1 MQKSFLKKIL
11 VAVNGSESS
20 IHAAMYAIMFAS
32 SYKIDMK
39 ALYVVDSATI
49 KTLGRKNI
57 LIHDEALQ
65 FEQDLITEGNGCLD
79 YIKGL
84 AGTKGLEIETEL
96 RSGKVFKEII
106 KGAKEYEA
114 DLIILGGEEKKDRDY
129 IAHRNVISEHRNELL
144 SLAECPVLVVNEPD
158 IQAEFNSF

>member
-1 MQKSFLKKIL
+1 MQKGFLKKVL
-11 VAVNGSESS
+11 LAVNGSESS
-20 IHAAMYAIMFAS
+20 IHAAMYAIMLAS
-32 SYKIDMK
+32 SYKIDLK

-49 KTLGRKNI
+49 KNLGRKNI
-57 LIHDEALQ
+57 LIYEEALQ

-84 AGTKGLEIETEL
+84 AGAKGLHIETEL

-106 KGAKEYEA
+106 KAAKEYET
-114 DLIILGGEEKKDRDY
+114 DLIILGGEEKKERDY
-129 IAHRNVISEHRNELL
+129 ITSRNVISEHRNEIL